1 MHEKSYYRPLSI
13 PAIYSLIQ
21 SIFGPRAKK
30 DLYAKINQILGRL
43 PSGRNILDVGCGP
56 SSWLWQQDRH
66 PIGLDFN
73 FLYTKAFRA
82 EGCECVTG
90 SAETLPFLSSA
101 FDSVWSFGLLH
112 HLPDRI
118 AKKAIKEIYRVTCP
132 GGYCAIFDAVLP
144 EPAWRRPLPQLI
156 RKIDRGRYMR
166 TQKEIESLLTRPMD
180 WDCERF
186 SYSLYRLEGIFCIL
200 HKKADLNTKVGSV

>member
-1 MHEKSYYRPLSI
+1 MDEKSYYRFLSI

-82 EGCECVTG
+82 EGGECVICRTV
-90 SAETLPFLSSA
+90 LQ
-101 FDSVWSFGLLH
+101 
-112 HLPDRI
+112 
-118 AKKAIKEIYRVTCP
+118 KK
-132 GGYCAIFDAVLP
+132 
-144 EPAWRRPLPQLI
+144 PL
-156 RKIDRGRYMR
+156 
-166 TQKEIESLLTRPMD
+166 
-180 WDCERF
+180 
-186 SYSLYRLEGIFCIL
+186 
-200 HKKADLNTKVGSV
+200 KKFTV